1 MMPKRST
8 RGGGTRRAV
17 RGERGAGARREGGHR
32 RVDGAVR
39 EAVVSSGESGERR
52 DDGRPMGKHWVVIAS
67 ERSLG

>member
-1 MMPKRST
+1 M
-8 RGGGTRRAV
+8 

-39 EAVVSSGESGERR
+39 GAVVSSGESGERR
-52 DDGRPMGKHWVVIAS
+52 DDGRAMGKHWVVTAS